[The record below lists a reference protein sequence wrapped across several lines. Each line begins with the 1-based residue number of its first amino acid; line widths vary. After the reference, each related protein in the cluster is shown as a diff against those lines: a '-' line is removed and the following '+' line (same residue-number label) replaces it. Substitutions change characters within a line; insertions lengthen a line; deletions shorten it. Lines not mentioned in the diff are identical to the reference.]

1 MSSRQTASGPT
12 TPRPAATPPDA
23 DALALRADYV
33 SRRAIEVFDD
43 VAGVEDGLTHQPDV
57 YQLVAYLVER
67 TGARRIVDIGC
78 GSAKKLLALTT
89 AADVIGIDHPSTVRT
104 LQELHPTRSWIAADL
119 EAPLTE
125 PRLAAPELAEDAVVV
140 CSDVIE
146 HLLDPR
152 PLLELLR
159 SWRHSAKAIVMSTPD
174 RVRVRGVD
182 DIGPPAN
189 PFHVREW
196 QLDEFDVLL
205 RAAGLTPTFLGYT
218 VNNDRDLQK
227 RTILAI
233 VDPTL
238 GHLDDPPV
246 DFQVEALYS
255 CYNEVDIV
263 GQSVDHLL
271 REGLSVTVVDDW
283 STDGTWELLHERFG
297 SDDRVRFLRHGEAPG
312 PTYEWASILALKQQ
326 LALESTADW
335 IVHHDADEL
344 RFSPWAGVST
354 RTALWNAQQR
364 GFNAVDHS
372 VLDLRPLLDGYSPAD
387 DPQVFFR
394 HFQWGRR
401 PGHFLQVKAWRNT
414 GLPIDLV
421 TSGGHSAEFPGR
433 RISPYKHL
441 LCHYPL
447 RSLAQ
452 SSRKVTVDRRDR
464 FSAAERSR
472 GWHVQYDT
480 IDVASPWSWTIDDVE
495 PWDPA
500 TFAREWLTER
510 ISGVGIVR

>member
-78 GSAKKLLALTT
+78 GSAKQLLALTT

-205 RAAGLTPTFLGYT
+205 RAA
-218 VNNDRDLQK
+218 
-227 RTILAI
+227 
-233 VDPTL
+233 
-238 GHLDDPPV
+238 
-246 DFQVEALYS
+246 
-255 CYNEVDIV
+255 
-263 GQSVDHLL
+263 
-271 REGLSVTVVDDW
+271 
-283 STDGTWELLHERFG
+283 
-297 SDDRVRFLRHGEAPG
+297 
-312 PTYEWASILALKQQ
+312 
-326 LALESTADW
+326 
-335 IVHHDADEL
+335 
-344 RFSPWAGVST
+344 
-354 RTALWNAQQR
+354 
-364 GFNAVDHS
+364 
-372 VLDLRPLLDGYSPAD
+372 
-387 DPQVFFR
+387 
-394 HFQWGRR
+394 
-401 PGHFLQVKAWRNT
+401 
-414 GLPIDLV
+414 
-421 TSGGHSAEFPGR
+421 
-433 RISPYKHL
+433 
-441 LCHYPL
+441 
-447 RSLAQ
+447 
-452 SSRKVTVDRRDR
+452 
-464 FSAAERSR
+464 
-472 GWHVQYDT
+472 
-480 IDVASPWSWTIDDVE
+480 
-495 PWDPA
+495 
-500 TFAREWLTER
+500 
-510 ISGVGIVR
+510 